1 MGVPTRARA
10 AACRVDAANAVTLGR
25 AGASKRCAMTNETDA
40 DVRAALGGDKEAVER
55 LVEAVQPLVYRL
67 ALRFFGNP
75 ADAEDASQEALI
87 QIVTRLD
94 RFSGRSAFETW
105 AYSVASRKFLSIARG
120 ATPLSFEQFSEELAA
135 VPTPGMGVA
144 PPPDV
149 DAELLAHE
157 LRIGC
162 TLAMLLCLD
171 PAHRMAYI
179 LSEIMGLDHRT
190 GAEVLDISPAAFRK
204 RVQRA
209 RDGIVGLMSGRCGLF
224 DPANPCRCHKRVP
237 VAIEL
242 GRVDPHELVLA
253 GPIEQARRFPRVLD
267 EIRRLDE
274 AERAG
279 ALYRAHPEAHPKAD
293 LAGFVR
299 RLFPD

>member
-1 MGVPTRARA
+1 
-10 AACRVDAANAVTLGR
+10 
-25 AGASKRCAMTNETDA
+25 
-40 DVRAALGGDKEAVER
+40 
-55 LVEAVQPLVYRL
+55 
-67 ALRFFGNP
+67 
-75 ADAEDASQEALI
+75 
-87 QIVTRLD
+87 
-94 RFSGRSAFETW
+94 
-105 AYSVASRKFLSIARG
+105 
-120 ATPLSFEQFSEELAA
+120 
-135 VPTPGMGVA
+135 
-144 PPPDV
+144 
-149 DAELLAHE
+149 
-157 LRIGC
+157 
-162 TLAMLLCLD
+162 
-171 PAHRMAYI
+171 
-179 LSEIMGLDHRT
+179 
-190 GAEVLDISPAAFRK
+190 VLDISPAAFRK
-204 RVQRA
+204 RMQRA
-209 RDGIVGLMSGRCGLF
+209 RDGVIGLMSGRCGLF

>member
-1 MGVPTRARA
+1 
-10 AACRVDAANAVTLGR
+10 
-25 AGASKRCAMTNETDA
+25 MTNVTEIDV
-40 DVRAALGGDKEAVER
+40 VRALDGDRDALTR
-55 LVEAVQPLVYRL
+55 LVERVHQPVFRL
-67 ALRFFGNP
+67 ALRFFGNRD
-75 ADAEDASQEALI
+75 DAEDASQEALI

-105 AYSVASRKFLSIARG
+105 AYSVASRKFLSMARG
-120 ATPLSFEQFSEELAA
+120 GAPLSFEQFSEELAN

-149 DAELLAHE
+149 DAELLAQE

-171 PAHRMAYI
+171 PPHRMAYI
-179 LSEIMGLDHRT
+179 LGEIMGLDHRT

-204 RVQRA
+204 RMQRA
-209 RDGIVGLMSGRCGLF
+209 RDGVVGLMSGRCGLF

-253 GPIEQARRFPRVLD
+253 GSIEQARRFPRVLE

-279 ALYRAHPEAHPKAD
+279 ALYRAHPEAHPTAD